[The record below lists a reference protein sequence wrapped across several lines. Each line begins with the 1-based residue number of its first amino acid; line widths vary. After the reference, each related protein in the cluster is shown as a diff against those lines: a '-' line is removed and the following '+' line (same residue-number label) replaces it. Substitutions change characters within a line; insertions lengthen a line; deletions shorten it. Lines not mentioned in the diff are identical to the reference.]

1 MNASIFSQN
10 NDSLAPSR
18 CYLVFIAHTVNRVFG
33 FIIRL
38 LKLRSICIR
47 ASAVVGDPAL
57 FCCACY
63 IDCTNSISRR
73 KNSVPSPYTLRDVK
87 NSSVSEIED
96 MFLFI
101 SRANRNSFLSFI
113 SV

>member
-18 CYLVFIAHTVNRVFG
+18 CYLVFITHTVNRVFG

-38 LKLRSICIR
+38 LKLRSIR

-57 FCCACY
+57 FCCACF
-63 IDCTNSISRR
+63 IDCANSISRR

-87 NSSVSEIED
+87 NSSVSAEIED